1 MMRLLCLGALLLGCI
16 LSGDLL
22 LQLGRCVVYTFLL
35 LESAAYRSW
44 VRYNWLYVLMCNE
57 SVIRHCLALEHSA
70 YRSLVLQ
77 IAVPIV

>member
-57 SVIRHCLALEHSA
+57 SVIRSVLHTLFSFGAF
-70 YRSLVLQ
+70 SL
-77 IAVPIV
+77 